1 MKISLPL
8 CCMCAL
14 FDSVYASNLLR
25 GSNQNKV
32 QQKYATSKVFGSSA
46 FQYDNMKD
54 NVDVFIK
61 QRKTSSHASSGFDTD
76 NPHNISSSVIKNGVP
91 WVDQNGNIMEI
102 GRGGKISVIDGVYYW
117 IGHQPAPPKLWSEA
131 GDVYLYKSTSFGSNS
146 WEFVR
151 ILYDFS
157 LEEGSVSNCALS
169 KYPSGSVEK
178 YFIHCSLG
186 VLFETFDG
194 QPLESTEFVRQSKLN
209 DPASLPYRDYKWANC
224 DTHVDGENLYFV
236 VSRRSKTGD
245 TVNSRVGMIYK
256 FDSTWHSLTEVV
268 AVWSWIG
275 REAYDMIK
283 NGEYFYLFASQTARW
298 RQSRTFF
305 LRSPTM
311 EGFANA
317 TEEELVMNP
326 IWTNEIQSMG
336 SQFRTIVEVE
346 NGKWIWRKQAILMKI
361 LFAVL
366 GGGAECILC
375 ESTGTQMLSNLSGT
389 LYATFSYEIECDGNY
404 HLHISYLSTENRYL
418 YLSVNDGISQIFHF
432 GASGGSCAESGLSIV
447 RTVVLGGFVRGQN
460 TIKIQNPTGEFSPMI
475 EWISLVPEYCDQ
487 ACSVLDRK
495 MCNDAILCTW
505 SGKNKV
511 CISTNNPPPTPPSPT
526 PLTPAP
532 TSALTP
538 EGQGCSSI
546 SNSKICKNTNNCSWS
561 RGQCI

>member
-1 MKISLPL
+1 
-8 CCMCAL
+8 MCAL
-14 FDSVYASNLLR
+14 FDSVCAPNLLR

-32 QQKYATSKVFGSSA
+32 QQKYATLKVLGSST
-46 FQYDNMKD
+46 FQDDNMQD
-54 NVDVFIK
+54 NVDVSNK
-61 QRKTSSHASSGFDTD
+61 QRRASSHASSGFDTD
-76 NPHNISSSVIKNGVP
+76 NPHNISSSVIKNDVP
-91 WVDQNGNIMEI
+91 WVDQNGSIMEI

-117 IGHQPAPPKLWSEA
+117 IGHQPAPPKLWVSCIFDSNCFIVIVPKPNNFLNILIKSEA

-151 ILYDFS
+151 IIYDFS
-157 LEEGSVSNCALS
+157 LEEGSASNCALS
-169 KYPSGSVEK
+169 KYPIGSVEK

-209 DPASLPYRDYKWANC
+209 DPAPLPYRDYKWANC

-317 TEEELVMNP
+317 TEEEVVMNP

-346 NGKWIWRKQAILMKI
+346 NGKW
-361 LFAVL
+361 LFGGSRHPDEDPVNWDYRYGRYLFAPLQFGTDNTIRAYWLKEFDWKTYIYGSEVFDEHDHGTTGHKSLFENKLFAVDAVL
-366 GGGAECILC
+366 GGGAELMSC
-375 ESTGTQMLSNLSGT
+375 ESTGTQML
-389 LYATFSYEIECDGNY
+389 
-404 HLHISYLSTENRYL
+404 R
-418 YLSVNDGISQIFHF
+418 
-432 GASGGSCAESGLSIV
+432 
-447 RTVVLGGFVRGQN
+447 
-460 TIKIQNPTGEFSPMI
+460 
-475 EWISLVPEYCDQ
+475 
-487 ACSVLDRK
+487 
-495 MCNDAILCTW
+495 
-505 SGKNKV
+505 
-511 CISTNNPPPTPPSPT
+511 
-526 PLTPAP
+526 
-532 TSALTP
+532 
-538 EGQGCSSI
+538 
-546 SNSKICKNTNNCSWS
+546 
-561 RGQCI
+561 